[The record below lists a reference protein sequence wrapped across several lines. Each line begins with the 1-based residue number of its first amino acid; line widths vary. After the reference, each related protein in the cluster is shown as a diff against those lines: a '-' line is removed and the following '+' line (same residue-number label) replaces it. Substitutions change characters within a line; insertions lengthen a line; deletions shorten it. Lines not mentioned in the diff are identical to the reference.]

1 MRYHYLVTY
10 DISDPRRLRRVARV
24 CSDFGDR
31 VQQSVFACQLASKD
45 LAILQTR
52 LAEVMSA
59 AEDQVIFVRLGRVHA
74 NDPGP
79 EIDTLGRKLVLPTR
93 CVVF

>member
-1 MRYHYLVTY
+1 VRHHYVVTY
-10 DISDPRRLRRVARV
+10 DISEPRRLRRVARV

-31 VQQSVFACQLASKD
+31 VQQSVFACQLAPKD

-52 LAEVMSA
+52 LSEVMSA
-59 AEDQVIFVRLGRVHA
+59 SEDQVMFVRLGRVQP
-74 NDPGP
+74 NDTGP
-79 EIDTLGRKLVLPTR
+79 EIDTLGRKLILPTR